1 MSAEAPPT
9 TTAVVTETPAAAP
22 PTETATAPPV
32 AAAPAAPAAP
42 APLPPEV
49 APWNG
54 ELPGLDSVLA
64 AAPDSVRDSLRK
76 GIASVRS
83 NMDRALSERLQKIAE
98 ERREAAQQRQLAE
111 TEYQAA
117 KDAARKWAMAVDNGD
132 VQGVLDA
139 LKADAEGQIAEYRA
153 RAEYAEAQAEAL
165 EARQRS
171 IVASVTEA
179 LRSEYDAKYAPILA
193 EREAE
198 RAELE
203 AARKRQRE
211 AEAAQEALWAQQIA
225 EEQAALAKRIVEAA
239 DAKGAALPAH
249 MQKFDG
255 LAPLFNAI
263 VQTLQAESGITV
275 TDDTPDEVTK
285 PLIEKAEQRVA
296 AALAALH
303 PKPLAPA
310 SPNTVKAPPVGET
323 VATQGRSGA
332 SAPVAVPTGKPRV
345 AIY

>member
-1 MSAEAPPT
+1 MSAEATPT
-9 TTAVVTETPAAAP
+9 TPAVAPETPPA
-22 PTETATAPPV
+22 APPV
-32 AAAPAAPAAP
+32 APQEAAAAPAAP

-54 ELPGLDSVLA
+54 ELPGLDNVLSV
-64 AAPDSVRDSLRK
+64 APENVRDALRK

-83 NMDRALSERLQKIAE
+83 NMDRALSERMQKIAE
-98 ERREAAQQRQLAE
+98 ERREAVQQRQLAD
-111 TEYQAA
+111 TEYRAA

-132 VQGVLDA
+132 VQSVLEA
-139 LKADAEGQIAEYRA
+139 LQADAEGQIADFRS
-153 RAEYAEAQAEAL
+153 RAEIAEAQAEAL

-193 EREAE
+193 ERDAE

-225 EEQAALAKRIVEAA
+225 EEQAALAKRIVAAA
-239 DAKGAALPAH
+239 DAKGASVPAH

-296 AALAALH
+296 AAIAALH
-303 PKPLAPA
+303 PKPATAA
-310 SPNTVKAPPVGET
+310 SPNTVSAPPVGEAA
-323 VATQGRSGA
+323 ATQGRSGT
-332 SAPVAVPTGKPRV
+332 SVPTTPQTPKKQIRL
-345 AIY
+345 Y